1 MDELK
6 RLLLLTV
13 GAASASMEKVDSV
26 VQELIEKG
34 KMTVKEGKE
43 LREELLRDKDSGKY
57 KEELKSFLSSLRLAT
72 KEEVEKLEARVAA
85 LEEELRK

>member
-6 RLLLLTV
+6 KLMLLTL
-13 GAASASMEKVDSV
+13 GAASASMEKVDGV

-43 LREELLRDKDSGKY
+43 LREELLRDKESGKH
-57 KEELKSFLSSLRLAT
+57 KEELKSFLASLRLAT
-72 KEEVEKLEARVAA
+72 KEDLEKLEARVAE
-85 LEEELRK
+85 LEAKLSE

>member
-43 LREELLRDKDSGKY
+43 LREELLRDKESGKY
-57 KEELKSFLSSLRLAT
+57 KEELKNFLSSLRLAT

>member
-43 LREELLRDKDSGKY
+43 LREELLRDKESGKY

>member
-6 RLLLLTV
+6 KFLLLTL
-13 GAASASMEKVDSV
+13 GAASASMEKVDEL

-34 KMTVKEGKE
+34 RMTVKEGKE
-43 LREELLRDKDSGKY
+43 LREELVRDKEAGKH

-72 KEEVEKLEARVAA
+72 KEDLEKLEARVAA
-85 LEEELRK
+85 LEEQLSK